1 MNLKRAFLEVFHFRK
16 SWLYISIIFILIE
29 GSLPYIQLSVNN
41 QLINSTMHIL
51 LGERSNH
58 SQLLYTISLL
68 AAVTIFSSLLNAI
81 KGIYNKFFEMNF
93 DLHLQKKLY
102 QNLNYI
108 PQSQFDNPDFQ
119 NHLNRVNSS
128 VAAQFMSPINSFLSL
143 VQGIIVL
150 ISFMIYLLAIHWI
163 LVLLSVLFVCPFLFW
178 QIKLGKGIFS
188 LHVHQSAQSREVF
201 YLKNI
206 LSDRN
211 YAKELKIFQL
221 QDYFVTRWVDKYS
234 SIVDQLK
241 QQFKKESML
250 TITQSSIKTIAYS
263 AISYILILLLKQ
275 RHLPI
280 GSFVT
285 AGMAVQGVQN
295 CSEQIVR
302 SISSLYQE
310 TLYITD
316 YYRFMDIPRINDPE
330 KIETVLFPKEIKKG
344 IIFNNVSFSYPNS
357 TKKVL
362 ENINLSIGPYQKIA
376 IIGINGSGKTTLI
389 KCLLGLYHVTEG
401 SITIDGININN
412 IDRDSLYENMSVLFQ
427 DFNQYPYSVR
437 ENIGFG
443 NIERIDDFNSIEMI
457 SRKVGLHETIDSL
470 PEGYET
476 NLGRMFSLGEDL
488 SGGQWQKVAIAR
500 LLYKKAKIRI
510 LDEPTAALDPRA
522 EFEILTTYN
531 NLSKDCISII
541 ISHRLYAAT
550 LADKVVVLKDG
561 RIKEEG
567 THEELLQ
574 VRGEYYRLFQLQNQL
589 FNDKQV
595 KEGIS

>member
-16 SWLYISIIFILIE
+16 SWLFISIIFILIE
-29 GSLPYIQLSVNN
+29 GFLPYLQLSVNN
-41 QLINSTMHIL
+41 QLINTTTSIL
-51 LGERSNH
+51 LGESLNQT
-58 SQLLYTISLL
+58 QLLCTISLL
-68 AAVTIFSSLLNAI
+68 AAITIFTSLLNTI
-81 KGIYNKFFEMNF
+81 RGIYNKFFETNF
-93 DLHLQKKLY
+93 DLHLQKRIYQKLKF
-102 QNLNYI
+102 I

-143 VQGIIVL
+143 FQGIIIL
-150 ISFMIYLLAIHWI
+150 ISFMMYLLAIHWI

-178 QIKLGKGIFS
+178 QIRMGKGIFS
-188 LHVHQSAQSREVF
+188 LHVRQSAQSREVY

-221 QDYFVTRWVDKYS
+221 QDYFVNRWIEKYS
-234 SIVDQLK
+234 LIVDQAKK
-241 QQFKKESML
+241 QYKKQSFL
-250 TITQSSIKTIAYS
+250 TITQSSFKTIVYS
-263 AISYILILLLKQ
+263 AISYILILLLKEK
-275 RHLPI
+275 HLPI

-285 AGMAVQGVQN
+285 SGMAVQGVQN
-295 CSEQIVR
+295 SSEQIVR
-302 SISSLYQE
+302 SISSIYEE
-310 TLYITD
+310 TLYISD
-316 YYRFMDIPRINDPE
+316 YYKFMDIPTINTSE
-330 KIETVLFPKEIKKG
+330 VVETVQFPTEIKKG

-357 TKKVL
+357 TKRIL
-362 ENINLSIGPYQKIA
+362 ENINLSIEPNQKIA

-401 SITIDGININN
+401 SITIDGINIDN
-412 IDRDSLYENMSVLFQ
+412 IDRGSLYQNMSVLFQ

-443 NIERIDDFNSIEMI
+443 NIERIDDFDSIEMI
-457 SRKVGLHETIDSL
+457 SKKIGLHETIDSL
-470 PEGYET
+470 PERYET
-476 NLGRMFSLGEDL
+476 NLGRLFSLGEDL

-522 EFEILTTYN
+522 EYEILTTYN
-531 NLSKDCISII
+531 NLSKECISIM
-541 ISHRLYAAT
+541 ISHRLYAAM
-550 LADKVVVLKDG
+550 LADKVIVLKDG

-574 VRGEYYRLFQLQNQL
+574 VQGEYYRLFQLQNQL
-589 FNDKQV
+589 FNDKQA
-595 KEGIS
+595 KEEIS